1 MHGFKHGITKYG
13 VHSLMQIALAMDK
26 ELTDWQDSAPNWLSK
41 SSRQLEIWL
50 VAHMG
55 DRQQFSEGGS

>member
-50 VAHMG
+50 VA
-55 DRQQFSEGGS
+55 Q